1 MSNFEYGT
9 KIPPNTY
16 VVLNIEDPGLY
27 ADYVQHYENA
37 LGTKNGGLVLCLG
50 EISNMPN
57 HYICV
62 NDTTKQIVGNFHCD
76 IFRPATDED
85 L

>member
-1 MSNFEYGT
+1 MTNFEYGN

-16 VVLNIEDPGLY
+16 VVLNIEDPGPY
-27 ADYVQHYENA
+27 ADQLSYYEKV
-37 LGTKNGGLVLCLG
+37 LGAKNGGLILCLG
-50 EISNMPN
+50 EITNMPN

-62 NDTTKQIVGNFHCD
+62 NDTTKQIVTAFHCD
-76 IFRPATDED
+76 LFRPATDED

>member
-9 KIPPNTY
+9 KIPPLTY
-16 VVLNIEDPGLY
+16 VVLSIEPSGPY
-27 ADYVQHYENA
+27 ADQLQYYENV
-37 LGTKNGGLVLCLG
+37 LGAKNGSLVLCLG

-57 HYICV
+57 HYACV
-62 NDTTKQIVGNFHCD
+62 NDTTKQVVSAFHCD